1 MDAAGI
7 EPHLN
12 IPDGPDVLISMS
24 RSEMLQLR
32 FAASIALAHGIDQP
46 IFRTYLEITDVI

>member
-7 EPHLN
+7 EPHLSV
-12 IPDGPDVLISMS
+12 PDGPEVLISMS

-32 FAASIALAHGIDQP
+32 FAASIALAHGIEQP
-46 IFRTYLEITDVI
+46 VLRTYLEVTDHI